1 MRICYLGGSSSC
13 MPFHIQ
19 PIREFL
25 VRPALPASLSR
36 LAELAYNLLWG
47 WEPIVRALF
56 RRLDPAL
63 WRECGYNPVLMLGR
77 VPQATLA
84 KVGADARYLA
94 LYRTACETY
103 DARVRKSPP
112 PADGKLIAYFSAEY
126 GLTECLPVY
135 SGGLGILSGD
145 HLKSASDQDYPLIAL
160 GLLYQQGYFRQFLNP
175 DGWQQERYPMN
186 DFYTLPLATVKKADG
201 QDLKVTV
208 KLPTGDVYIQV
219 WTLDVGRITVYLLNT
234 NIPDNVLPQD
244 RDITDSLYGGDTD
257 TRIRQEI
264 VLGIGGMRAL
274 EAMGLKPTVYHMNE
288 GHSAFLALEQVR
300 VLMRD
305 QKLTFEEALEA
316 ARASNVFTTHTPVPA
331 GMDLFDTGLMHHYFS
346 GYCAE
351 VGIDFQQ
358 LMALGRR
365 DSCNREERF
374 SMAVLALNT
383 SAYRNAV
390 SRLHRQVSQEMFH
403 DLWPQLPLW
412 EVPITSITNGVH
424 LPSWLNGDL
433 ASLYDQ
439 YLQPDWR
446 ERFNDATIW
455 EQVKDI
461 PDEELLDAH
470 RRRKRR
476 LVNFVRVRQSASA
489 VRRQASAAEVR
500 RAAEV
505 LDPNALTIGFARR
518 FATYKRAT
526 LLFHDVERLKRI
538 LLDRDKPV
546 QIVIAGKAHPKDQPG
561 KTYIR
566 EVVQLSRDPDLWKHV
581 VFVEDYDM
589 KVGREMVQGVDL
601 WLNNPRRGEEACG
614 TSGMKAAING
624 VLNLS
629 ILDGWFDE
637 AYESSGGWAIGEREP
652 YSEDQDALHA
662 SAIYYLLESE
672 IAPMFYER
680 REQTPREWMRRMKQ
694 SLAYI
699 SPHFDCRRM
708 VREYMTELYEPA
720 HSSHLRIFQADYS
733 LVRERA
739 RWNARIR
746 EVWDRVKFLEAGPGP
761 AGSVTSGKPVP
772 VRAAIDLAG
781 LKPGDVRVEAVIG
794 RVDSDGYLEETEVL
808 VLPVVEQQGSVAVFA
823 RDIVP
828 ERTGRLGYA
837 LRVSPNHFDDP
848 VTRPCT
854 SLLKWSSVG

>member
-1 MRICYLGGSSSC
+1 

-25 VRPALPASLSR
+25 VRPTLPESLSR
-36 LAELAYNLLWG
+36 LSEVAHNLLWS

-56 RRLDPAL
+56 RRLDPPL

-84 KVGADARYLA
+84 KMGADARYLV

-103 DARVRKSPP
+103 DARVRKGPA

-126 GLTECLPVY
+126 GLTECMPIY
-135 SGGLGILSGD
+135 SGGLGVLSGD
-145 HLKSASDQDYPLIAL
+145 HLKSSSDQDYPLIGL

-175 DGWQQERYPMN
+175 DGWQQERYPVN
-186 DFYTLPLATVKKADG
+186 DFYTLPLATVKDANG
-201 QDLKVTV
+201 ADLKVVV

-219 WTLDVGRITVYLLNT
+219 WRLDVGRITLYLLDT
-234 NIPDNVLPQD
+234 NIPENVLPQD
-244 RDITDSLYGGDTD
+244 RGIADSLYGGDID

-274 EAMGLKPTVYHMNE
+274 KAMGLKPTVYHMNE

-305 QKLTFEEALEA
+305 QSLTFDEALEA

-331 GMDLFDTGLMHHYFS
+331 GIDLFDPGLMYHYFS
-346 GYCAE
+346 QYCAE
-351 VGIDFQQ
+351 VGVDFQQ

-365 DSCNREERF
+365 NVFDRNERF

-383 SAYRNAV
+383 SSYRNAV
-390 SRLHRQVSQEMFH
+390 SRLHRQVSQEMFT
-403 DLWPQLPLW
+403 DLWPRLPLW

-446 ERFNDATIW
+446 DRFNDSTIW
-455 EQVKDI
+455 EQVGEI
-461 PDEELLDAH
+461 PDEELLEAH

-476 LVNFVRVRQSASA
+476 LVSFVRERQAASA
-489 VRRQASAAEVR
+489 ARRQASAAEVH

-526 LLFHDVERLKRI
+526 LLFRDVERLKRI
-538 LLDRDKPV
+538 LLNKDMPV
-546 QIVIAGKAHPKDQPG
+546 QIVVAGKAHPKDQPG
-561 KTYIR
+561 KSYIR
-566 EVVQLSRDPDLWKHV
+566 DVVQFSRDPDLWKHV

-589 KVGREMVQGVDL
+589 KVAREMVQSVDL

-637 AYESSGGWAIGEREP
+637 AYKNSGGWAIGEREP

-694 SLAYI
+694 SLMYI
-699 SPHFDCRRM
+699 SPRFDCRRM

-720 HSSHLRIFQADYS
+720 HTSHVRILKTDYG

-739 RWNARIR
+739 RWNARIH
-746 EVWDRVKFLEAGPGP
+746 EVWDRVKFVEAGPGP

-781 LKPGDVRVEAVIG
+781 LKPDDVRVEAVVG
-794 RVDSDGYLEETEVL
+794 RVDNNGYLEETEVL
-808 VLPVVEQQGSVAVFA
+808 VLPAVEQQGSMAIFA

-848 VTRPCT
+848 ITRPCT

>member
-1 MRICYLGGSSSC
+1 

-19 PIREFL
+19 PLREFL

-36 LAELAYNLLWG
+36 MGELAYNLLWS
-47 WEPIVRALF
+47 WEPAIRSVF
-56 RRLDPAL
+56 RRLDQGL
-63 WRECGYNPVLMLGR
+63 WRDCGYNPVLMLGR
-77 VPQATLA
+77 VSQASLEKA
-84 KVGADARYLA
+84 AADPRFVAVYQ
-94 LYRTACETY
+94 TACGIY
-103 DARVRKSPP
+103 DARVRKTSQR
-112 PADGKLIAYFSAEY
+112 ADGKLVAYFSAEY

-145 HLKSASDQDYPLIAL
+145 HLKSSSNQNYPLIGL
-160 GLLYQQGYFRQFLNP
+160 GLLYQQGYFRQMLNP
-175 DGWQQERYPMN
+175 DGWQQERYPTN
-186 DFYTLPLATVKKADG
+186 DFYTLPLMTVKDAHG
-201 QDLKVTV
+201 SDLKVSL
-208 KLPTGDVYIQV
+208 KLPTGDVHIQV
-219 WTLDVGRITVYLLNT
+219 WKLDVGCITLYLLDT
-234 NIPDNVLPQD
+234 NIPENELPQD
-244 RDITDSLYGGDTD
+244 RDITDSLYGGDID

-274 EAMGLKPTVYHMNE
+274 EAMGLQPTVFHMNE
-288 GHSAFLALEQVR
+288 GHSAFLVLEQIR
-300 VLMRD
+300 GYMRD
-305 QKLTFEEALEA
+305 HKLSFDEALA
-316 ARASNVFTTHTPVPA
+316 AGRTSNVFTTHTPVPA
-331 GMDLFDTGLMHHYFS
+331 GIDLFEPGLMYHYFS

-365 DSCNREERF
+365 NANDRDERF

-383 SAYRNAV
+383 SVYRNAV

-403 DLWPQLPLW
+403 ELWPQLPVW

-424 LPSWLNGDL
+424 VPSWLNGDL
-433 ASLYDQ
+433 ALLYDQ
-439 YLQPDWR
+439 YLEPDWR
-446 ERFNDATIW
+446 QRFNDSGIW
-455 EQVKDI
+455 DHVNDI
-461 PDEELLDAH
+461 PDEELLEVH

-476 LVNFVRVRQSASA
+476 LVSFVRARQHSAA
-489 VRRQASAAEVR
+489 LRRQASAAEVR
-500 RAAEV
+500 RSSEV
-505 LDPNALTIGFARR
+505 LDPNAFTIGFARR

-526 LLFHDVERLKRI
+526 LLFRDVERLKRI
-538 LLDRDKPV
+538 ILNKEMPV

-561 KTYIR
+561 KSYIR
-566 EVVQLSRDPDLWKHV
+566 EIVQLSRDAELWKYV

-589 KVGREMVQGVDL
+589 KVARELVQGVDL

-637 AYESSGGWAIGEREP
+637 AYEHSGGWAIGERDQ

-662 SAIYYLLESE
+662 SAIYYLLENE
-672 IAPMFYER
+672 IVPMFYDR
-680 REQTPREWMRRMKQ
+680 KEQTPREWMRRMKQ
-694 SLAYI
+694 SLIYI
-699 SPHFDCRRM
+699 TAHFDCRHM
-708 VREYMTELYEPA
+708 VREYMTELYDPA
-720 HSSHLRIFQADYS
+720 HEQHMRMLSGDYALLRQKVAWDKKI
-733 LVRERA
+733 RA
-739 RWNARIR
+739 A
-746 EVWDRVKFLEAGPGP
+746 WDKVKFVEAGPGP
-761 AGSVTSGKPVP
+761 AGSVFSGRPVP

-781 LKPGDVRVEAVIG
+781 LDPSDVRVEVVIG
-794 RVDSDGYLEETEVL
+794 GVDNNGHLEDTEVV
-808 VLPVVEQQGSVAVFA
+808 VLPPVEQHERVVVFG

-848 VTRPCT
+848 LARPCS

>member
-1 MRICYLGGSSSC
+1 

-19 PIREFL
+19 PLREFL

-36 LAELAYNLLWG
+36 LGELAYNLLWG
-47 WEPIVRALF
+47 WELAVRSVF
-56 RRLDPAL
+56 RRLDPVL
-63 WRECGYNPVLMLGR
+63 WRECGYNPILMLGR
-77 VPQATLA
+77 VPQATLERA
-84 KVGADARYLA
+84 ASDPRFVA

-103 DARVRKSPP
+103 DARVRKTLHSP
-112 PADGKLIAYFSAEY
+112 DGKLVAYFSAEY

-135 SGGLGILSGD
+135 SGGLGVLSGD
-145 HLKSASDQDYPLIAL
+145 HLKSSSDQDYPLIGL
-160 GLLYQQGYFRQFLNP
+160 GLLYQQGYFRQMLNP
-175 DGWQQERYPMN
+175 DGWQQERYPTN
-186 DFYTLPLATVKKADG
+186 DFYTLPLMTVKDAGGK
-201 QDLKVTV
+201 DLKVSV
-208 KLPTGDVYIQV
+208 KLPTGDVHIQV
-219 WTLDVGRITVYLLNT
+219 WKLGVGRIALYLLDT
-234 NIPDNVLPQD
+234 NIPENELPQD
-244 RDITDSLYGGDTD
+244 RDITDSLYGGDID

-274 EAMGLKPTVYHMNE
+274 QAMGLSPTVFHMNE
-288 GHSAFLALEQVR
+288 GHSAFLALEQIR
-300 VLMRD
+300 VYMRD
-305 QKLTFEEALEA
+305 HGLSFDEALVA
-316 ARASNVFTTHTPVPA
+316 ARTSNIFTTHTPVPA
-331 GMDLFDTGLMHHYFS
+331 GIDLFEPGLMYHYFS

-365 DSCNREERF
+365 NVNDRDERF
-374 SMAVLALNT
+374 SMAVLALNL
-383 SAYRNAV
+383 SVYRNAV

-403 DLWPQLPLW
+403 ELWPQLPVW

-424 LPSWLNGDL
+424 VPSWLNGDL
-433 ASLYDQ
+433 GLLYDQ
-439 YLQPDWR
+439 YLEPDWR
-446 ERFNDATIW
+446 QRFNDKGIW
-455 EQVKDI
+455 DQVMEI
-461 PDEELLDAH
+461 PDEELLEVH

-476 LVNFVRVRQSASA
+476 LVNFVRVRQHSAA
-489 VRRQASAAEVR
+489 LRRQASAAEVR
-500 RAAEV
+500 RASEV
-505 LDPNALTIGFARR
+505 LDPNAFTIGFARR

-526 LLFHDVERLKRI
+526 LLFRDVERLKRI
-538 LLDRDKPV
+538 ILNKEMPV

-561 KTYIR
+561 KSYIR
-566 EVVQLSRDPDLWKHV
+566 EVVQFSHDAELWKYV

-589 KVGREMVQGVDL
+589 KIARELVQGVDL

-637 AYESSGGWAIGEREP
+637 AYENSGGWAIGEREP

-694 SLAYI
+694 SLMYI
-699 SPHFDCRRM
+699 SPRFDCRRM
-708 VREYMTELYEPA
+708 VREYMTQFYEPA
-720 HSSHLRIFQADYS
+720 HTAHVRILKTDYS

-739 RWNARIR
+739 RWNARIH
-746 EVWDRVKFLEAGPGP
+746 EVWDRVKFVEAGPGP
-761 AGSVTSGKPVP
+761 AGSVTSGRPVP

-781 LKPGDVRVEAVIG
+781 LKPDDVRVEAVIG
-794 RVDSDGYLEETEVL
+794 RVDNNGYLEETEVL
-808 VLPVVEQQGSVAVFA
+808 VLPAVEQQGSVAIFG
-823 RDIVP
+823 RNIVP

-848 VTRPCT
+848 ITRPCT